1 MNKDASVK
9 SWRDVLTQEDAKV
22 CNFVAPEDWYKI
34 EEAFQ
39 RIEAAVDS
47 RITELEAQVPKVVT
61 PTLKR
66 HTNGSYYLCPCGSVL
81 DGVRRFDFCPDCG
94 SKLSWEEK

>member
-22 CNFVAPEDWYKI
+22 CNFVAPEDWHKI

-47 RITELEAQVPKVVT
+47 RITELEAQVPKVVV
-61 PTLKR
+61 PVK
-66 HTNGSYYLCPCGSVL
+66 GACPVCGNYNHIFGVDKPYCGGCGAKL
-81 DGVRRFDFCPDCG
+81 D
-94 SKLSWEEK
+94 WEVNK